1 MDNQSSLSFEAGEMV
16 YKIDADSNE
25 AYIITEGEVNLY
37 SRDGFLLASLSDGEM
52 FGETSVI
59 MGEKRSI
66 TAKAGLTGLK
76 VKKIPKNNLTDIIQK
91 DPILG
96 ALWKKTQLRLI
107 DSNKKNSELS
117 IEMEALTEELEQFI
131 SEYNIKGNRIQR
143 LTEKISRIKELLYT
157 PKSCP

>member
-76 VKKIPKNNLTDIIQK
+76 VISQTSY
-91 DPILG
+91 
-96 ALWKKTQLRLI
+96 KKTPYLELCG
-107 DSNKKNSELS
+107 KKHS
-117 IEMEALTEELEQFI
+117 
-131 SEYNIKGNRIQR
+131 YV
-143 LTEKISRIKELLYT
+143 
-157 PKSCP
+157 

>member
-1 MDNQSSLSFEAGEMV
+1 MDEQSSLSFKAGEIV
-16 YKIDADSNE
+16 YEIDADSNE
-25 AYIITEGEVNLY
+25 AFIITEGEVNLY

-66 TAKAGLTGLK
+66 TAKAGINGLK
-76 VKKIPKNNLTDIIQK
+76 VKIIPKTNLTNIIQK

-107 DSNKKNSELS
+107 DSNKKNSELC
-117 IEMEALTEELEQFI
+117 IEVEAITEELEQFI
-131 SEYNIKGNRIQR
+131 SEQKLQG
-143 LTEKISRIKELLYT
+143 EKSEKLNERISRIKQLLY
-157 PKSCP
+157 SSEF